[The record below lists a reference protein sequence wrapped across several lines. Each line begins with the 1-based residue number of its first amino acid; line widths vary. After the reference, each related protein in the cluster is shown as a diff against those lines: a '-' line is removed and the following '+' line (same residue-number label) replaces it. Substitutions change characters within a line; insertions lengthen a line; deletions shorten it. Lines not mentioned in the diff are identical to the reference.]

1 MCALTIGVMAAAIA
15 APRGGIFIPRNGS
28 YEGRV
33 GQAHVMF
40 DVRDGG
46 VLRVVAGEWPQLA
59 TLAKFSLVFAAQG
72 LDDADA
78 VEVRQDFDRSPEIN
92 FLEEGND
99 RIGLRVKFRLYDRD
113 SRYFGH
119 GMTETWLY
127 PNGEMFVT
135 AAATFEN
142 AKTQPAVLEGY
153 LEGAMPDYRPTVP
166 IEDTPVSLDEKTLPG
181 RYLLFNLKAGARPL
195 PGMDSLALYWRTGR
209 MEHSTFVFRSA
220 NGEKGAPYYYRW
232 PDYFRQAYGIGAYA
246 NAVFFSDGKL
256 QMRWP
261 VEKQTAFNAL
271 FRLAT
276 VPEVQA
282 RALVAAEREPVKL
295 GVQGGVIHGSLDGY
309 NDQEGA
315 YEVRKT
321 GDPLTVTLPADPLG
335 RTVRV
340 KAVALGK
347 NGSGAITAVLDGKA
361 LVPQLSSD
369 GGIADDPLA
378 PIREMPENTADAA
391 LVTVKLG
398 NAPQQLVIREVPG
411 VQYTYMTR
419 DPWRNVACFT
429 SKGGPR
435 WSGFRFSLID
445 GHARNMRAYGKP
457 EWALGENL
465 LTWFSFCG
473 YTPDQVI
480 SELRDFEVLKNG
492 PDEAV
497 FRYVSANASDAA
509 ESEYIVRV
517 PADSPAMR
525 MDVTATFTV
534 KENWPFEGNQFFD
547 VFPFRGVWTQDW
559 WYPQTL
565 WLAPD
570 GRWKTR
576 DNIGG
581 DFTGDQQLQTIN
593 GGGFYALYSSDRG
606 NMVMLVKNPRPNLPI
621 DYVICGNYI
630 DYHMTMKFLDANGK
644 PTKPGKGFQASVQY
658 ELAVWGDK
666 NVTRDQLIEM
676 GKASIKAGALKLPK

>member
-1 MCALTIGVMAAAIA
+1 MCALTVGMLAAAVA
-15 APRGGIFIPRNGS
+15 APRGGLFIPRNGS

-40 DVRDGG
+40 DQRDGG
-46 VLRVVAGEWPQLA
+46 TMRVVAGEWPA
-59 TLAKFSLVFAAQG
+59 VYTLARFSLVFAAQAQG
-72 LDDADA
+72 DADA
-78 VEVRQDFDRSPEIN
+78 VEVRQDFDRNPELN
-92 FLEEGND
+92 FLEEGKE
-99 RIGLRVKFRLYDRD
+99 RIGLRVKFRLYDKD

-127 PNGEMFVT
+127 PNGEIFVT
-135 AAATFEN
+135 VGATFEN
-142 AKTQPAVLEGY
+142 AKLQPKVLEGY
-153 LEGAMPDYRPTVP
+153 IEGDMADYRPAAQ
-166 IEDTPVSLDEKTLPG
+166 IEDTPVSLDDKSLPDHYVSFNPHKGDWLLPG
-181 RYLLFNLKAGARPL
+181 
-195 PGMDSLALYWRTGR
+195 LALYWRTGR
-209 MEHSTFVFRSA
+209 MEHSTFVTR
-220 NGEKGAPYYYRW
+220 GEKGAPYYYRW
-232 PDYFRQAYGIGAYA
+232 PDYFRQAYGTGVYA
-246 NAVFFSDGKL
+246 RSIFFSDGKL
-256 QMRWP
+256 QLRWP
-261 VEKQTAFNAL
+261 TENQKSFNAL

-276 VPEVQA
+276 VPEAQA
-282 RALVAAEREPVKL
+282 KALVAAEKEPVKL
-295 GVQGGVIHGSLDGY
+295 GVDGGVIHGDLGGY

-315 YEVRKT
+315 YEVRMT
-321 GDPLTVTLPADPLG
+321 GDPLTLSLPIDPLG
-335 RTVRV
+335 RTVRI

-347 NGSGAITAVLDGKA
+347 GGAVTATLDGKA

-378 PIREMPENTADAA
+378 PIREMPENCADMAM
-391 LVTVKLG
+391 VTVKLG
-398 NAPQQLVIREVPG
+398 NLPQKLVIREAPG

-419 DPWRNVACFT
+419 DPWRNFACFT

-435 WSGFRFSLID
+435 WSGFRFSPID

-473 YTPDQVI
+473 YTPEQVI
-480 SELRDFEVLKNG
+480 GELRDFEILKNG
-492 PDEAV
+492 PDEAI

-534 KENWPFEGNQFFD
+534 LDQWPFDGNQFFD

-559 WYPQTL
+559 WYPNVL

-570 GRWKTR
+570 GRWKTM
-576 DNIGG
+576 DTVKATYAG
-581 DFTGDQQLQTIN
+581 DTNLSSIN
-593 GGGFYALYSSDRG
+593 NGGFYALYNSDRG
-606 NMVMLVKNPRPNLPI
+606 NMVMLVKNPHPDLPI

-630 DYHMTMKFLDANGK
+630 DYHMTMKFLDVNGK
-644 PTKPGKGFQASVQY
+644 PMQPGKGFQASVQY

-666 NVTRDQLIEM
+666 TVTRDQLIEL
-676 GKASIKAGALKLPK
+676 GKNSIKAGTLALPK

>member
-1 MCALTIGVMAAAIA
+1 MMAAAIA

-28 YEGRV
+28 YEGCV

-46 VLRVVAGEWPQLA
+46 TMRVVAGEWPQLT
-59 TLAKFSLVFAAQG
+59 TLARFSLVFAAQG
-72 LDDADA
+72 QGDADA
-78 VEVRQDFDRSPEIN
+78 VEVRQDFDRNPEVN

-99 RIGLRVKFRLYDRD
+99 RIGLRVKFRLYDKD

-142 AKTQPAVLEGY
+142 AKTQPKVLEGY
-153 LEGAMPDYRPTVP
+153 LEGDMANYAPTAK
-166 IEDTPVSLDEKTLPG
+166 ITDTPVALDEKNFPG
-181 RYLLFNLKAGARPL
+181 RYVYFNPL
-195 PGMDSLALYWRTGR
+195 RNDRLEPGLALYWRTGR
-209 MEHSTFVFRSA
+209 MEHSTFTNRAS
-220 NGEKGAPYYYRW
+220 NGEKGAPTYYRW
-232 PDYFRQAYGIGAYA
+232 PDFFRQAYGTGVYA
-246 NAVFFSDGKL
+246 QSVFFSDGKL
-256 QMRWP
+256 QVRFP
-261 VEKQTAFNAL
+261 VENQTSVNTL
-271 FRLAT
+271 FRLAA
-276 VPEVQA
+276 VPEAQA
-282 RALVAAEREPVKL
+282 KALVAAEREPVKL
-295 GVQGGVIHGSLDGY
+295 GVQGGVIHGDLAGY

-321 GDPLTVTLPADPLG
+321 GADPLTITLPADPLG
-335 RTVRV
+335 RTVRI
-340 KAVALGK
+340 KAIALGK
-347 NGSGAITAVLDGKA
+347 TGTGAITATLDGKA

-391 LVTVKLG
+391 MVTVKLG

-419 DPWRNVACFT
+419 DTWRNFACFT

-473 YTPDQVI
+473 YTPEQVI
-480 SELRDFEVLKNG
+480 SELRDFEILKNG
-492 PDEAV
+492 PDEAI

-534 KENWPFEGNQFFD
+534 KDNWPFEGNQFFD

-559 WYPQTL
+559 WYPNVL

-570 GRWKTR
+570 GRWKTMDTVKATYDGNTDLAR
-576 DNIGG
+576 IS
-581 DFTGDQQLQTIN
+581 
-593 GGGFYALYSSDRG
+593 GGGFYALYNSDRG

-630 DYHMTMKFLDANGK
+630 DYHMTMNFLDANGQ
-644 PTKPGKGFQASVQY
+644 PTKPGKGFQSSVQY
-658 ELAVWGDK
+658 ELAIWGDK
-666 NVTRDQLIEM
+666 SVTRDQLIQI
-676 GKASIKAGALKLPK
+676 GKNSIKAGTLALPK